1 MKTQNIYAL
10 FSPDPAEFNKQA
22 LKGKLG
28 ITLIQLIRANGWNQ
42 AAASEHL
49 KVAQPRVSDLMRGK
63 LDRFSID
70 ALMELMFRAGY
81 MFDYEF
87 GFPDGEHAP
96 PRLEMKLKGDALT
109 SPFSPSVTGLGPV
122 ASAVPMS
129 FPPASD
135 PALQWSCVWNATPPH
150 HRSSG

>member
-1 MKTQNIYAL
+1 MSGEVTTMKTQNIYAL
-10 FSPDPAEFNKQA
+10 FSSDPAEFNKQA

-96 PRLEMKLKGDALT
+96 PRLEMKLKKAML
-109 SPFSPSVTGLGPV
+109 
-122 ASAVPMS
+122 
-129 FPPASD
+129 
-135 PALQWSCVWNATPPH
+135 
-150 HRSSG
+150 